1 MDKFKDFLYDIS
13 DLILGF
19 VVVISIAILFF
30 ININSFFL
38 STFHQSIKVNLDM
51 SKTLPPDNT
60 GTGEIP
66 AVETKDAQKA
76 DNNAKVDNTKGQI
89 VNINVTI
96 PDDSS
101 SSDIADI
108 LYSSDIIMSKEELL
122 EYLRKNN
129 LEHSLKSGTFSLNKS
144 MTIKQIVDILKK

>member
-1 MDKFKDFLYDIS
+1 MDGFKDFIYDIS

-19 VVVISIAILFF
+19 AVVVIIAVLFF
-30 ININSFFL
+30 ININRFFL
-38 STFHQSIKVNLDM
+38 STFNQNIGENLNI
-51 SKTLPPDNT
+51 SSTLPPDNT

-66 AVETKDAQKA
+66 AAETKDAQSKT
-76 DNNAKVDNTKGQI
+76 DTKSAKNQI

-96 PDDSS
+96 PSDSS

-129 LEHSLKSGTFSLNKS
+129 LENSLKAGTFSLNKT

>member
-1 MDKFKDFLYDIS
+1 MEGFKDFIYDIS

-19 VVVISIAILFF
+19 AVVVVIAILFF
-30 ININSFFL
+30 ININRFFL
-38 STFHQSIKVNLDM
+38 STFNQNIGENLNI
-51 SKTLPPDNT
+51 SSTLPPDNT

-66 AVETKDAQKA
+66 AAETKDAQSKT
-76 DNNAKVDNTKGQI
+76 DTKSVKTKNQI

-96 PDDSS
+96 PSDSS

-129 LEHSLKSGTFSLNKS
+129 LENSLKAGTFSLNKT

>member
-1 MDKFKDFLYDIS
+1 MDGFKDFIYDIS

-19 VVVISIAILFF
+19 VVVVIIAVLFF
-30 ININSFFL
+30 ININRFFL
-38 STFHQSIKVNLDM
+38 STFNQNIGENLNI
-51 SKTLPPDNT
+51 SSTLPPDNT

-66 AVETKDAQKA
+66 AAETKDAQSKT
-76 DNNAKVDNTKGQI
+76 DTKSAKTKNQI

-96 PDDSS
+96 PSDSS

-129 LEHSLKSGTFSLNKS
+129 LENSLKAGTFSLNKT

>member
-1 MDKFKDFLYDIS
+1 MDGFKDFLYDIS

-19 VVVISIAILFF
+19 VVVVIIAVLFF

-38 STFHQSIKVNLDM
+38 SAFHKNIGENMNIGS
-51 SKTLPPDNT
+51 TLPPDNT

-66 AVETKDAQKA
+66 ATETKDAQTKTDTKA
-76 DNNAKVDNTKGQI
+76 DKTKEQI

-96 PDDSS
+96 PSDSS

-129 LEHSLKSGTFSLNKS
+129 LENSLKAGTFSLNKT

>member
-1 MDKFKDFLYDIS
+1 MDGFKDFLYDIS

-19 VVVISIAILFF
+19 VVVVIIAVLFF
-30 ININSFFL
+30 ININRFFL
-38 STFHQSIKVNLDM
+38 SAFHKNIGENMNIGS
-51 SKTLPPDNT
+51 TLPPDNT

-66 AVETKDAQKA
+66 SAETKDAQSKT
-76 DNNAKVDNTKGQI
+76 DTKSAKTKNQI

-96 PDDSS
+96 PSDSS

-129 LEHSLKSGTFSLNKS
+129 LENSLKAGTFSLNKS
-144 MTIKQIVDILKK
+144 MSIKQIVDILKK

>member
-1 MDKFKDFLYDIS
+1 MDGFKDFLYDIS

-19 VVVISIAILFF
+19 VVVVIIALFF
-30 ININSFFL
+30 ININRFFL
-38 STFHQSIKVNLDM
+38 STFNQNIGENLNI
-51 SKTLPPDNT
+51 SSTLPPDNT

-66 AVETKDAQKA
+66 AAETKDAQSKT
-76 DNNAKVDNTKGQI
+76 DTKSVKTKNQI

-96 PDDSS
+96 PSDSS

-129 LEHSLKSGTFSLNKS
+129 LENSLKAGTFSLNKT

>member
-1 MDKFKDFLYDIS
+1 MDGFKDFLYDIS

-19 VVVISIAILFF
+19 VVVVIIAVLFF
-30 ININSFFL
+30 ININRFFL
-38 STFHQSIKVNLDM
+38 SAFHKNIGENMNIGS
-51 SKTLPPDNT
+51 TLPPDNT

-66 AVETKDAQKA
+66 SAETKDAQSKT
-76 DNNAKVDNTKGQI
+76 DTKSAKTKNQI

-96 PDDSS
+96 PSDSS

-129 LEHSLKSGTFSLNKS
+129 LENGLKAGTYTLNKS
-144 MTIKQIVDILKK
+144 MTIKQIVDLLKK

>member
-1 MDKFKDFLYDIS
+1 MDGFKDFLYDIS

-19 VVVISIAILFF
+19 VVVVIIAVLFF
-30 ININSFFL
+30 ININRFFL
-38 STFHQSIKVNLDM
+38 SAFHKNIGENMNIGS
-51 SKTLPPDNT
+51 TLPPDNT

-66 AVETKDAQKA
+66 ATETKDAQSKT
-76 DNNAKVDNTKGQI
+76 DTKSAKTKNQI

-96 PDDSS
+96 PSDSS

-129 LEHSLKSGTFSLNKS
+129 LENSLKAGTFSLNKT

>member
-1 MDKFKDFLYDIS
+1 MDGFKDLIYGIS
-13 DLILGF
+13 DLIWGF
-19 VVVISIAILFF
+19 AVVVIIAVLFF
-30 ININSFFL
+30 ININRFFL
-38 STFHQSIKVNLDM
+38 STFNQNIGENLNI
-51 SKTLPPDNT
+51 SSTLPPDNT

-66 AVETKDAQKA
+66 AAETKDAQSKT
-76 DNNAKVDNTKGQI
+76 DTKSAKTKNQI

-96 PDDSS
+96 PSDSS

-129 LEHSLKSGTFSLNKS
+129 LENSLKAGTFSLNKT

>member
-1 MDKFKDFLYDIS
+1 MDGFKDFLYDIS

-19 VVVISIAILFF
+19 VVVVIIAALFF

-38 STFHQSIKVNLDM
+38 SAFHKNIGENMNIGS
-51 SKTLPPDNT
+51 TLPPDNT

-66 AVETKDAQKA
+66 ATETKDAQTKTDIKA
-76 DNNAKVDNTKGQI
+76 DKTKEQI

-96 PDDSS
+96 PSDSS

-129 LEHSLKSGTFSLNKS
+129 LENSLKAGTFSLNKS

>member
-1 MDKFKDFLYDIS
+1 M
-13 DLILGF
+13 
-19 VVVISIAILFF
+19 
-30 ININSFFL
+30 NIGS
-38 STFHQSIKVNLDM
+38 
-51 SKTLPPDNT
+51 TLPPDNT

-66 AVETKDAQKA
+66 ATETKDAQTKTDTKA
-76 DNNAKVDNTKGQI
+76 DKTKEQI

-96 PDDSS
+96 PSDSS

-129 LEHSLKSGTFSLNKS
+129 LENSLKAGTFSLNKT

>member
-1 MDKFKDFLYDIS
+1 MDGFKDFLYDIS

-19 VVVISIAILFF
+19 VVVVIIAVLFF

-38 STFHQSIKVNLDM
+38 SAFHKNIGENMNIGS
-51 SKTLPPDNT
+51 TLPPDNT

-66 AVETKDAQKA
+66 ATETKDAQTKTDTKA
-76 DNNAKVDNTKGQI
+76 DKTKEQI
-89 VNINVTI
+89 LNINVTI
-96 PDDSS
+96 PSDSS

-129 LEHSLKSGTFSLNKS
+129 LENSLKTGTYTLNKS